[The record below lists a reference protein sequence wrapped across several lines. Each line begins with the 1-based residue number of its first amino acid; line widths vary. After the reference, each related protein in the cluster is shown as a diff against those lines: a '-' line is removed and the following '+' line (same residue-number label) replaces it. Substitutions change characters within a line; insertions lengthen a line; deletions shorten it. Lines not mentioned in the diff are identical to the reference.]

1 MGQFNFECCGT
12 CGGNKEQFDWTTSVV
27 IALPVGKNGAIVH
40 IRGEYTSYG
49 KFHIRVVNDDN
60 TSTDKLNVGE
70 YNSLGKVIN
79 AANLPEIGTMII
91 EEESDNLTAVY
102 CFGLFYNNDSIG
114 TRFCSSPSERV
125 FMGITISELAILFP
139 KEAKE
144 LVSKAKEAEA
154 KEVEE
159 AEEAEEATTTNIAAI
174 EIGAT
179 LKHIKNGKSGLVT
192 SKTDSRFGIDGG
204 ANNQHPSS
212 WCTIN
217 STSSVAAEN
226 AGLSSS
232 SGGGGGNFS
241 FTAPVQQQQQQDQ
254 TKTVSSFYFTLA

>member
-159 AEEAEEATTTNIAAI
+159 AEAEEAEEATTTNIAAI

-179 LKHIKNGKSGLVT
+179 LKHIKNGTVGLVT

-212 WCTIN
+212 WCAVDSI
-217 STSSVAAEN
+217 SSVAAEN
-226 AGLSSS
+226 AAYNNAGKSETEI
-232 SGGGGGNFS
+232 
-241 FTAPVQQQQQQDQ
+241 TA
-254 TKTVSSFYFTLA
+254 TTSTATT

>member
-159 AEEAEEATTTNIAAI
+159 SEEEEAEEATTTNIAAI

-179 LKHIKNGKSGLVT
+179 LKHIKMEWL
-192 SKTDSRFGIDGG
+192 DSLNVHR
-204 ANNQHPSS
+204 
-212 WCTIN
+212 
-217 STSSVAAEN
+217 
-226 AGLSSS
+226 
-232 SGGGGGNFS
+232 
-241 FTAPVQQQQQQDQ
+241 
-254 TKTVSSFYFTLA
+254 

>member
-60 TSTDKLNVGE
+60 TSADKLNVGE

-102 CFGLFYNNDSIG
+102 CFGLFYNDDSIG

-159 AEEAEEATTTNIAAI
+159 AEEATTTNIAAI

-179 LKHIKNGKSGLVT
+179 LKYIKNGTVGLVT
-192 SKTDSRFGIDGG
+192 KSETETIKDQMGLAMARSMGIPIVGSDGVTTES
-204 ANNQHPSS
+204 HDP
-212 WCTIN
+212 
-217 STSSVAAEN
+217 AAQV
-226 AGLSSS
+226 GI
-232 SGGGGGNFS
+232 
-241 FTAPVQQQQQQDQ
+241 V
-254 TKTVSSFYFTLA
+254 VVMVV